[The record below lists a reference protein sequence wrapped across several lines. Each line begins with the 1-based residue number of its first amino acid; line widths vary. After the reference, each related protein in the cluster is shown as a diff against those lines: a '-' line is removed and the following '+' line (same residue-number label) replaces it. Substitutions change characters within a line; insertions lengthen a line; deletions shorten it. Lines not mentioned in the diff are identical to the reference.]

1 MLHEQLVTPLV
12 TVFSD
17 VNDDCLAPAEQEVAG
32 PCADCHSDAQEAVVC
47 HEDQHEQV
55 RHAHLEHMQ

>member
-1 MLHEQLVTPLV
+1 MLDEQLVTSLV

-17 VNDDCLAPAEQEVAG
+17 VHDDRLAPAEQEVAG
-32 PCADCHSDAQEAVVC
+32 PRADGHSDAQEAVIR

-55 RHAHLEHMQ
+55 GHAHLEHMQ